1 MADDQKPAAMS
12 KAQAGSSIYKSA
24 AGEREVQQRYRD
36 LLDQWPVPCELLRV
50 PTREGETFV
59 VACGPQGAPPVLA
72 MQGSGAN
79 SAMWM
84 PQIEALAGHLRLYA
98 VDVIGEPGLSA
109 PSRPPFDSDA
119 YALWLDD
126 VMAGL
131 DLTRVAMM
139 GVSSGGW
146 LALDYAMRRPEQVAR
161 LALLSPGGVGRRKTG
176 MLFKASPLLSLGH
189 WGRRKALTLALGSES
204 RATARGNGSSRDLA
218 RDTAMFDLVLFIFK
232 HFKPRMQAQPI
243 FADAALKG
251 LAMPVLAIVGGRDA
265 MLDSQET
272 KRRLEAL
279 VSQAMVH
286 LIPEVGHLLPD
297 QSATLLDFL
306 GNPHESGSDG

>member
-1 MADDQKPAAMS
+1 MS
-12 KAQAGSSIYKSA
+12 KTDTGSVIYKSP

-36 LLDQWPVPCELLRV
+36 LLDQWPVPCDLIRV

-59 VACGPQGAPPVLA
+59 VACGPPDAPPVLA

-79 SAMWM
+79 SAMWL
-84 PQIEALAGHLRLYA
+84 PQIEAWAGHLRFYA

-109 PSRPPFDSDA
+109 PSRPSFDSDA

-131 DLTRVAMM
+131 DLARVAMV
-139 GVSSGGW
+139 GVSLGGW
-146 LALDYAMRRPEQVAR
+146 LALDYAMRRREQVSR

-176 MLFKASPLLSLGH
+176 VLFKAAPLLSLGH
-189 WGRRKALTLALGSES
+189 WGRRKALTVALGPES
-204 RATARGNGSSRDLA
+204 RASARGTGSSRDLA
-218 RDTAMFDLVLFIFK
+218 RDTAMFDLVLLIFK
-232 HFKPRMQAQPI
+232 YFKPRMQAQPI
-243 FADAALKG
+243 FADTALKG

-265 MLDSQET
+265 MLDSHET

-279 VSQAMVH
+279 VPHATVH
-286 LIPEVGHLLPD
+286 LLPEVGHLLPD
-297 QSATLLDFL
+297 QSAILLDFL
-306 GNPHESGSDG
+306 RDPRAAEPEG

>member
-1 MADDQKPAAMS
+1 MSRAD
-12 KAQAGSSIYKSA
+12 AGSSIYKSA
-24 AGEREVQQRYRD
+24 DGEREVQQQYRD

-50 PTREGETFV
+50 QTSEGETFV
-59 VACGPQGAPPVLA
+59 VACGPPNAPPVLA

-79 SAMWM
+79 SAMWL
-84 PQIEALAGHLRLYA
+84 PQVEALAGRLRLYA

-131 DLTRVAMM
+131 GLTRVAMM
-139 GVSSGGW
+139 GVSLGGW
-146 LALDYAMRRPEQVAR
+146 LALDYATRRPELVTR

-204 RATARGNGSSRDLA
+204 RATSRGNGSARDLA
-218 RDTAMFDLVLFIFK
+218 RDTAIFDLVLLIFK
-232 HFKPRMQAQPI
+232 QFKPRMQAQPI
-243 FADAALKG
+243 FADTALKG
-251 LAMPVLAIVGGRDA
+251 LTMPVLAIVGGRDA
-265 MLDSQET
+265 MLDSHET

-279 VSQAMVH
+279 VPDATVH
-286 LIPEVGHLLPD
+286 LLPEVGHLLPD
-297 QSATLLDFL
+297 QSSILLDFL
-306 GNPHESGSDG
+306 GNASEAEPES